1 MALSSSICDCLCLF
15 SPSLSHSPSH
25 PELPTH
31 QHLLCWVLRLKLISC
46 RNVNAVNVLPPL
58 LPFNFYMTTHCP
70 PTSRQSRAPTSRAAL
85 TCLQHEIRLAHGPEF
100 GAHRVLYGPDDC
112 LLRGGSVDSA
122 CRGAGL
128 HWDCLVTRPVPV
140 PVPVPGLGQG
150 CDNVSASGEHEFAFQ
165 HAT

>member
-31 QHLLCWVLRLKLISC
+31 QHLLCCALRLKLISC

-70 PTSRQSRAPTSRAAL
+70 PTSRQSSAPTSRAAL

-112 LLRGGSVDSA
+112 LLRGAQLIRHGVAQGFTGIALWLGRCRCLCLGMARAVTTSA
-122 CRGAGL
+122 LAANMNL
-128 HWDCLVTRPVPV
+128 LFSTPPK
-140 PVPVPGLGQG
+140 
-150 CDNVSASGEHEFAFQ
+150 
-165 HAT
+165 